1 MVANLWRELLALVSA
16 PRCPGCGGA
25 LTAGSTAGSGL
36 LCRLCLGRLQL
47 PCGGLQGDRPLLWC
61 ALAAYGGPLRQL
73 LLRQRPTPEPGLIAA
88 LATEL
93 HLNCASAVAGC
104 QLVPIPSWKRAANP
118 LPALLAAAL
127 AQASGGAARPAPQLL
142 RRRRVTVGQ
151 HHLNRRQRLANQ
163 QGSFAAA
170 PPPTPGPMA
179 GPSRCDAGSLWLV
192 DDILTTGATAVAAA
206 TALQQAGWRVEG
218 LICLARTP
226 GAATAVI

>member
-1 MVANLWRELLALVSA
+1 MLPLLWREALALIST
-16 PRCPGCGGA
+16 PRCPACGGVA
-25 LTAGSTAGSGL
+25 AEPPAARAVE
-36 LCRLCLGRLQL
+36 LCADCQQSLRL
-47 PCGGLQGDRPLLWC
+47 PEGGLQGDAPLLWC
-61 ALAAYGGPLRQL
+61 ALGAYGSGLRRV
-73 LLRQRPTPEPGLIAA
+73 LLRQRPRPQPALINA
-88 LATEL
+88 LAAQL
-93 HLNCASAVAGC
+93 HSLCATALHGTL
-104 QLVPIPSWKRAANP
+104 LVPIPSWKRASNP
-118 LPALLAAAL
+118 LPRLLAAGLEHSAGGRCRLAEAL
-127 AQASGGAARPAPQLL
+127 LQRTRA
-142 RRRRVTVGQ
+142 TVGQ

-163 QGSFAAA
+163 LGSFVAA